1 MSINPKNIKN
11 IIILRNDRFGEFL
24 LNIPA
29 LRAVKETFSNANI
42 IAVVDPYVR
51 ELAQNIAFIDEIIE
65 WAREKH
71 SLIEKLKL
79 IGILKK
85 RRIDLAIMLNPSK
98 EFNILTYLSGIPVR
112 LGYARKWGF
121 LLTHKIE
128 DKKFLGLKHE
138 IEYNLELVALI
149 GAQTENKT
157 LSLKTDHDSISGL
170 LKEYDITN
178 QDNLI
183 AVHPF
188 TSDPLK
194 QWPINN
200 FIELIKRLARETKI
214 IMVGGK
220 EDSQKTG
227 GLFDGLT
234 NYGLIN
240 LFGKT
245 TLKQLAALLAMC
257 RLLISG
263 DSGPVHLASCVGTPV
278 LAIFRSDMPEK
289 SSRRWGPLTPRSVV
303 IEKPNLADITV
314 DEVFNKINLAGES
327 LR

>member
-1 MSINPKNIKN
+1 
-11 IIILRNDRFGEFL
+11 
-24 LNIPA
+24 
-29 LRAVKETFSNANI
+29 
-42 IAVVDPYVR
+42 
-51 ELAQNIAFIDEIIE
+51 
-65 WAREKH
+65 
-71 SLIEKLKL
+71 
-79 IGILKK
+79 
-85 RRIDLAIMLNPSK
+85 
-98 EFNILTYLSGIPVR
+98 
-112 LGYARKWGF
+112 
-121 LLTHKIE
+121 
-128 DKKFLGLKHE
+128 
-138 IEYNLELVALI
+138 
-149 GAQTENKT
+149 
-157 LSLKTDHDSISGL
+157 
-170 LKEYDITN
+170 
-178 QDNLI
+178 
-183 AVHPF
+183 
-188 TSDPLK
+188 
-194 QWPINN
+194 
-200 FIELIKRLARETKI
+200 
-214 IMVGGK
+214 MVGGK